1 MSHVAICKTEPG
13 KPLIV
18 DLEAVKL
25 AAKNLGLKCEERST
39 YKWWGHS
46 VGDYPI
52 PHGYTA
58 DELGKN
64 AVLVLSVT
72 DELRARLGIKND
84 CYELAVIEDRQN
96 PGCYTYMY
104 DFYNQRNGLDR
115 VIGSPVLEEGKV
127 VTVAPTFLMHYRMCA
142 DAISATEVGDTI
154 EFAELEDGSWQS
166 IVTPNEERLRV

>member
-25 AAKNLGLKCEERST
+25 AAMNLGMTCEERNT

-64 AVLVLSVT
+64 AVLVLST
-72 DELRARLGIKND
+72 TPELRQKLGISPD
-84 CYELAVIEDRQN
+84 CYELAVIEDKLN

-104 DFYNQRNGLDR
+104 DFYNGGKGLDK
-115 VIGSPVLEEGKV
+115 VIGAPVKEDGAV
-127 VTVAPTFLMHYRMCA
+127 VTVAPVFLMHYRMCA
-142 DAISATEVGDTI
+142 DALSARDAGDKI
-154 EFAELEDGSWQS
+154 EFEEQRDGSWKS
-166 IVTPNEERLRV
+166 FVTPNENRLTQ